1 MSVRRVSASLDERRM
16 TPRLPL
22 LVSLLA
28 AVFLGCGV
36 GRPPAAT
43 PVGVTFPPAAPTVKP
58 VDGDAAIEGLKA
70 ALGPDSPQRLKATAE
85 VRVDRG
91 SLKVVM
97 DGDFQGNEMDATMKI
112 QSGTR
117 QLSFDIIAAGGK
129 AFVKPYGGMWARSPE
144 KVPVTG
150 SGPFGDMRKAE
161 LTFAGPSK
169 AGKGLYTIVWKDPT
183 DAARALNGTIV
194 TGIKVKSSVMN
205 FEVTSAGVPYTAT
218 YQLKGTAKFD
228 GKSTA
233 ITVNGYYQFFRIH
246 EPLVFE
252 SPMR

>member
-1 MSVRRVSASLDERRM
+1 MSVQRVSACLDERQM

-36 GRPPAAT
+36 GRAPAAT
-43 PVGVTFPPAAPTVKP
+43 PVGVTFPPAAPTLKP
-58 VDGDAAIEGLKA
+58 VDGDAVIEGLKA

-97 DGDFQGNEMDATMKI
+97 DGDFQGNEMDATLKI
-112 QSGTR
+112 QSGAR
-117 QLSFDIIAAGGK
+117 QVSFDIIAADGKAYVKQAGGK
-129 AFVKPYGGMWARSPE
+129 WAKSPE
-144 KVPVTG
+144 KVPAAG

-161 LTFAGPSK
+161 LTFSGPSK
-169 AGKGLYTIVWKDPT
+169 AGKGLYTIVWKNPT
-183 DAARALNGTIV
+183 DAARALNGTV
-194 TGIKVKSSVMN
+194 LTGIKVKSSVMN

-218 YQLKGTAKFD
+218 YQLKGTAKLG
-228 GKSTA
+228 GKATS

-246 EPLVFE
+246 DPLVFE

>member
-1 MSVRRVSASLDERRM
+1 MSVTRANASRDDPRM
-16 TPRLPL
+16 TARLPL
-22 LVSLLA
+22 LISLAA
-28 AVFLGCGV
+28 AVFLGCGI

-58 VDGDAAIEGLKA
+58 VDGDAVIEGLKA

-91 SLKVVM
+91 SVKVVM

-112 QSGTR
+112 QSAGR
-117 QLSFDIIAAGGK
+117 QISFDIIAADGKAYVKQAGGK
-129 AFVKPYGGMWARSPE
+129 WAESPE
-144 KVPVTG
+144 KVPADG

-161 LTFAGPSK
+161 LTFGGPSK
-169 AGKGLYTIVWKDPT
+169 TGKGLYTIVWKNPT
-183 DAARALNGTIV
+183 DAARALNGTV
-194 TGIKVKSSVMN
+194 LTGIKIKSSLMN
-205 FEVTSAGVPYTAT
+205 FEVTSAGVPYSAT

-228 GKSTA
+228 GNSTA
-233 ITVNGYYQFFRIH
+233 ITVTGYYQFFRIH

>member
-1 MSVRRVSASLDERRM
+1 MLVPRASASLDEPRM

-22 LVSLLA
+22 LVCLLA

-43 PVGVTFPPAAPTVKP
+43 PIGVTFPPAAPTVKP
-58 VDGDAAIEGLKA
+58 VDGDAVIEGLKA

-112 QSGTR
+112 QSGAR
-117 QLSFDIIAAGGK
+117 QFSFEIIAADGKAYVRQAGGK
-129 AFVKPYGGMWARSPE
+129 WTKSPE
-144 KVPVTG
+144 KVPADG
-150 SGPFGDMRKAE
+150 SGPFGDMRKAA
-161 LTFAGPSK
+161 LTFDGPSK
-169 AGKGLYTIVWKDPT
+169 TGKGLYTIVWKNPT
-183 DAARALNGTIV
+183 DAARALNGTII
-194 TGIKVKSSVMN
+194 TGFKVKSSVMN

-252 SPMR
+252 SPLR